1 MQRAHPVLIL
11 GNEPDLIDL
20 CAPLEGGP
28 EWSLECASSLEEA
41 LEKLDASE
49 YSLVLAECCE
59 MNSDAANLLRSLQAM
74 RPKLKVIM
82 ITSASS
88 AERVIEAMAER
99 AYSYFSRPFEP
110 DNVRY
115 MMMQAIAQQEWEDGI
130 EVLSALPEWLS
141 LRLRCCLYTADRL
154 LQFFSELKSDLPAAE
169 RAQTAMAFREM
180 LINAIE
186 HGGKLNGEEW
196 VRVSRVRTRR
206 TLIYHTQD
214 PGEGFSRENLAH
226 AAVSN
231 PPEDPLGHI
240 RIRGERG
247 LRAGGF
253 GLLVTKQMVDEV
265 IHNQR
270 GNEVVLV
277 KHLD

>member
-1 MQRAHPVLIL
+1 
-11 GNEPDLIDL
+11 
-20 CAPLEGGP
+20 
-28 EWSLECASSLEEA
+28 
-41 LEKLDASE
+41 
-49 YSLVLAECCE
+49 
-59 MNSDAANLLRSLQAM
+59 
-74 RPKLKVIM
+74 M

-206 TLIYHTQD
+206 TLIYHIQD